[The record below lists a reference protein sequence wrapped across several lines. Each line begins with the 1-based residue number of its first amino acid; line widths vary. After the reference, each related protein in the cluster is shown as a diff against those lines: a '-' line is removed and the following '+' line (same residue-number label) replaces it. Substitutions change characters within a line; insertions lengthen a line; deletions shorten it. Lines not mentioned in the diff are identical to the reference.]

1 MIEAFLIRYF
11 TIFLLDDF
19 DFAVTAGLSSL
30 MSSALASASLA
41 LFFESSHA
49 SLARMARSQ
58 N

>member
-1 MIEAFLIRYF
+1 MIEAFLFRHF

-19 DFAVTAGLSSL
+19 DSAVTAGLSSL
-30 MSSALASASLA
+30 RSSALASASLA

-58 N
+58 S